1 MVLATSQQ
9 NATVFVRS
17 AVPASG
23 SFTIRL
29 SGAAPSGGLKVAYF
43 VLN

>member
-1 MVLATSQQ
+1 MVLVMAQQ
-9 NATVFVRS
+9 SSTVYVKA

-23 SFTIRL
+23 SFTIQL
-29 SGAAPSGGLKVAYF
+29 TGNVPTGGLKVAYF